1 MPEVPGRHSLFWKL
15 IVGLALFCLLTV
27 SVHLDLEER
36 AYDALSTLSPS
47 TRSELT
53 GYAREAEEAWRS
65 RGRIGLDEFLNAFY
79 QRENVWV
86 VAVDAEHR
94 SLSSCPLSEEE
105 AQRLNFMRRLDQKV
119 GRPGGQ
125 PVFYMPFSDDAG
137 YLVMELPPR
146 LDPRNDQP
154 LWDFFLH
161 KVLPSCLAVLLAT
174 LLYRWLIGPL
184 VILRRQA
191 NNLSAGDLSARVGP
205 AVSNRK
211 DELGELGSAFDHMAE
226 RLQGAVVYQRR
237 LLRDLSHELRTPLSR
252 LRVASEGERDPQVLR
267 QRLDREI
274 TIMQNLVEN
283 SLELA
288 WLDSERP
295 QFAREPI
302 RLQQL
307 WDMLV
312 EDACFEAGWPSERLL
327 FEVDEDCTVYANLTS
342 LAQALENLLRNAI
355 RHSPADGRVR
365 LSGVLEGDCWH
376 LCLSD
381 EGSGIDER
389 HLETI
394 FEPFARLDSA
404 RPGDGGFGLG
414 LSIARSAIALQ
425 GGRLWAQ
432 SPPGSGL
439 QMHLLLPAAEE
450 QEQSV

>member
-1 MPEVPGRHSLFWKL
+1 MPGWHSLFWKL

-27 SVHLDLEER
+27 SMHLDLER
-36 AYDALSTLSPS
+36 RVYDSMSTLSP
-47 TRSELT
+47 RSQQELSVIA
-53 GYAREAEEAWRS
+53 GEAEAAWRE
-65 RGRIGLDEFLNAFY
+65 RGRDGLDEFLHDFY
-79 QRENVWV
+79 QREQVWV
-86 VAVDAEHR
+86 VVVDQHQR
-94 SLSSCPLSEEE
+94 SLSSCPLSDEE
-105 AQRLNFMRRLDQKV
+105 ALRLSFVRRLDQKV

-125 PVFYMPFSDDAG
+125 PVFYIPFSDGQAR
-137 YLVMELPPR
+137 LVLELPPR
-146 LDPRNDQP
+146 LDPRNARP
-154 LWDFFLH
+154 IWDFLLH
-161 KVLPSCLAVLLAT
+161 SVLPACLAILLGT
-174 LLYRWLIGPL
+174 LLYRWLIAPL

-191 NNLSAGDLSARVGP
+191 NSLSAGDLSARVGP
-205 AVSNRK
+205 PVAARK
-211 DELGELGSAFDHMAE
+211 DELGELGRAFDHMAE
-226 RLQGAVVYQRR
+226 RLQGTVVYQRR

-252 LRVASEGERDPQVLR
+252 LRVASDGESDPQVLR

-295 QFAREPI
+295 QFEREPI
-302 RLQQL
+302 RLLQL

-312 EDACFEAGWPSERLL
+312 EDACFEAAWPSERLL

-355 RHSPADGRVR
+355 RHSPATGQVR
-365 LSGVLEGDCWH
+365 LTGVREDDCWH
-376 LCLSD
+376 LCLID
-381 EGSGIDER
+381 EGPGIEAR
-389 HLETI
+389 YLETI

-439 QMHLLLPAAEE
+439 QMHLLLPAAEV
-450 QEQSV
+450 QVQSV

>member
-1 MPEVPGRHSLFWKL
+1 MPGWHSLFWKL

-27 SVHLDLEER
+27 SMHLDLEQR
-36 AYDALSTLSPS
+36 VYDSMSTLSTS
-47 TRSELT
+47 SRGELT
-53 GYAREAEEAWRS
+53 EFAREAETAWREQ
-65 RGRIGLDEFLNAFY
+65 GRIGLDTYLQDLH
-79 QRENVWV
+79 QRERVWV
-86 VAVDAEHR
+86 VVVDEQHR
-94 SLSSCPLSEEE
+94 SLSSLPLSEEE
-105 AQRLNFMRRLDQKV
+105 ALRLSFVRRLDQKV

-125 PVFYMPFSDDAG
+125 PVFYVPFSDGDG
-137 YLVMELPPR
+137 RLVMELPRR
-146 LDPRNDQP
+146 LDPRNYSP
-154 LWDFFLH
+154 LWDVFLRS
-161 KVLPSCLAVLLAT
+161 VLPASLAILLGT
-174 LLYRWLIGPL
+174 LLYRWLIAPL

-191 NNLSAGDLSARVGP
+191 NNLSAGDLSARVGAP
-205 AVSNRK
+205 VASRQ
-211 DELGELGSAFDHMAE
+211 DELGELGRAFDHMAE
-226 RLQGAVVYQRR
+226 RLQGTVVYQRR

-252 LRVASEGERDPQVLR
+252 LRVASDGESDPQVLR

-274 TIMQNLVEN
+274 TIMQTLVEN

-302 RLQQL
+302 RVLQL

-355 RHSPADGRVR
+355 RHSPPAGTVR
-365 LSGVLEGDCWH
+365 LSGVREGDCWH
-376 LCLSD
+376 LRLVD
-381 EGSGIDER
+381 DGPGVDER
-389 HLETI
+389 YLETI
-394 FEPFARLDSA
+394 FEPFSRLDCA

-439 QMHLLLPAAEE
+439 QMHLALPAAEVP
-450 QEQSV
+450 EQSV

>member
-1 MPEVPGRHSLFWKL
+1 MPERHSLFWKL
-15 IVGLALFCLLTV
+15 IVGLALFCLL
-27 SVHLDLEER
+27 SISMHMDLER
-36 AYDALSTLSPS
+36 RVYDSMSTLPAHSQQ
-47 TRSELT
+47 ELKALA
-53 GYAREAEEAWRS
+53 GEAEAAWREH
-65 RGRIGLDEFLNAFY
+65 GREGLDGFLHDLY
-79 QRENVWV
+79 LREQVWV
-86 VAVDAEHR
+86 VVVDQHHQ

-105 AQRLNFMRRLDQKV
+105 ALRLSFVRRLDQKV

-125 PVFYMPFSDDAG
+125 PVFYVPFSDG
-137 YLVMELPPR
+137 NGRLVMELPPR
-146 LDPRNDQP
+146 LDPRSDRP
-154 LWDFFLH
+154 LWDFFLRS
-161 KVLPSCLAVLLAT
+161 VLPACLAILLAT

-191 NNLSAGDLSARVGP
+191 NGLSAGDLSARVGP
-205 AVSNRK
+205 PVASRK
-211 DELGELGSAFDHMAE
+211 DELGELGRAFDHMAE
-226 RLQGAVVYQRR
+226 RLQGTVVYQRR

-252 LRVASEGERDPQVLR
+252 LRVANDGESDPQVLR

-295 QFAREPI
+295 QFEREPI
-302 RLQQL
+302 RLLQL

-312 EDACFEAGWPSERLL
+312 EDACFEAGWCRERML
-327 FEVDEDCTVYANLTS
+327 FEADEECTVYANLTS

-355 RHSPADGRVR
+355 RHSPPQGRVR

-376 LCLSD
+376 LCLVD
-381 EGSGIDER
+381 DGPGIEAR
-389 HLETI
+389 YLETI

-425 GGRLWAQ
+425 DGRLWAQ

-439 QMHLLLPAAEE
+439 QMHLLLPAAEV
-450 QEQSV
+450 QGQTV

>member
-1 MPEVPGRHSLFWKL
+1 MPGWHSLFWKL

-27 SVHLDLEER
+27 SMHLDLEQR
-36 AYDALSTLSPS
+36 VYDSMSTLSAS
-47 TRSELT
+47 SRQELT
-53 GYAREAEEAWRS
+53 TFAREAEGAWRE
-65 RGRIGLDEFLNAFY
+65 RGRVGLDAFLRDFY
-79 QRENVWV
+79 QREQVWV
-86 VAVDAEHR
+86 VAVDEHHQ

-105 AQRLNFMRRLDQKV
+105 ALRLSFVRRLDQKV
-119 GRPGGQ
+119 GRPGGR
-125 PVFYMPFSDDAG
+125 PVFYVPFSDG
-137 YLVMELPPR
+137 SGRLVMELPAR
-146 LDPRNDQP
+146 LDPRTDRP
-154 LWDFFLH
+154 LWEFFLRS
-161 KVLPSCLAVLLAT
+161 VLPACLAILLGT
-174 LLYRWLIGPL
+174 LLYRWLIAPL

-191 NNLSAGDLSARVGP
+191 NSLSAGDLRARVGP
-205 AVSNRK
+205 QVAVRQ
-211 DELGELGSAFDHMAE
+211 DELGELGRAFDHMAE
-226 RLQGAVVYQRR
+226 RLQGTVVYQRR

-252 LRVASEGERDPQVLR
+252 LRVASDGESDPQVLR

-274 TIMQNLVEN
+274 TIMQTLVEN

-302 RLQQL
+302 LVLQL

-312 EDACFEAGWPSERLL
+312 EDACFEAGWSSERLL
-327 FEVDEDCTVYANLTS
+327 FELDEHCTVYANLTS

-355 RHSPADGRVR
+355 RHSPPQGRVR
-365 LSGVLEGDCWH
+365 LSGVREDDCWH
-376 LCLSD
+376 LCLVD
-381 EGSGIDER
+381 DGPGIEER
-389 HLETI
+389 YLETI

-439 QMHLLLPAAEE
+439 QMHLLLPAGEVAE
-450 QEQSV
+450 QNV

>member
-1 MPEVPGRHSLFWKL
+1 MPGWHSLFWKL

-27 SVHLDLEER
+27 SMHLDLEQRVYESM
-36 AYDALSTLSPS
+36 STLSANS
-47 TRSELT
+47 RQELS
-53 GYAREAEEAWRS
+53 GFAREAETAWRE
-65 RGRIGLDEFLNAFY
+65 RGRTGMDEFLQDLY
-79 QRENVWV
+79 QREQVWV
-86 VAVDAEHR
+86 VAVDAKHR
-94 SLSSCPLSEEE
+94 SLSSTPLNEEE
-105 AQRLNFMRRLDQKV
+105 ALRLSFVRRLDQKV

-125 PVFYMPFSDDAG
+125 PVFYVPFSDG
-137 YLVMELPPR
+137 NGRLVMELPPR
-146 LDPRNDQP
+146 LDPRNDSS
-154 LWDFFLH
+154 LWDFFLRS
-161 KVLPSCLAVLLAT
+161 VLPACLAILLGT
-174 LLYRWLIGPL
+174 LLYRWLIAPL

-191 NNLSAGDLSARVGP
+191 NSLSAGDLSARVGAP
-205 AVSNRK
+205 VASRQ
-211 DELGELGSAFDHMAE
+211 DELGELGRAFDHMAE
-226 RLQGAVVYQRR
+226 RLQGTVVYQRR

-252 LRVASEGERDPQVLR
+252 LRVASDGESDPQVLR

-302 RLQQL
+302 RVLQL

-312 EDACFEAGWPSERLL
+312 EDACFEAGWSGERLL

-355 RHSPADGRVR
+355 RHSPPAGLVR
-365 LSGVLEGDCWH
+365 LTGAREDDCWH
-376 LCLSD
+376 LCLGD
-381 EGSGIDER
+381 DGPGIEER
-389 HLETI
+389 YLETI

-439 QMHLLLPAAEE
+439 QMHLLLPAAEV